1 MDRVMLSLPE
11 DVHRELLYHL
21 LPGNSLIEEAAFV
34 FAHSTDDGGQVV
46 FKPTEWFPVKPE
58 GFVHRLEGYLE
69 LTDTTRAQ
77 VIKRAHDLG
86 ASIVEFHSHPYPWP
100 AAFSQS
106 DRNGLDEFVP
116 HVWWRLKS
124 RPYLAVV
131 VSPSGFD
138 GLAWLSNPKTPQLLD
153 GIWVGK
159 CLLRPTG
166 LTLHRW
172 GAKDEW

>member
-1 MDRVMLSLPE
+1 MQRVMLNLPE
-11 DVHRELLYHL
+11 DVHKALLEHL
-21 LPGNSLIEEAAFV
+21 LSVSSLLEEAAFV
-34 FAHSTDDGGQVV
+34 FVHSTSDRGKVV
-46 FKPTEWFPVKPE
+46 FCFIEWFGVQPE
-58 GFVHRLEGYLE
+58 GFVHRSEGYLE
-69 LTDTTRAQ
+69 LTDIFRAQ

-116 HVWWRLKS
+116 HVWWRLKG

-138 GLAWLSNPKTPQLLD
+138 GLVWLSSPKTPQPLD
-153 GIWVGK
+153 SIKVGK
-159 CLLRPTG
+159 RILRPTG

-172 GAKDEW
+172 EATDEG

>member
-1 MDRVMLSLPE
+1 MGRVMLNLPV
-11 DVHRELLYHL
+11 DVHRELMDHL
-21 LPGNSLIEEAAFV
+21 LPANSLIEEAAFV
-34 FAHSTDDGGQVV
+34 FVHSTSDRGKVV
-46 FKPTEWFPVKPE
+46 FRFTEWFAVDPE
-58 GFVHRLEGYLE
+58 GFVHRSEGYLE
-69 LTDTTRAQ
+69 LTDTIRAQ

-131 VSPSGFD
+131 VSPSYFD
-138 GLAWLSNPKTPQLLD
+138 GLVWLSDPKTPQLLD
-153 GIWVGK
+153 GIRVGK
-159 CLLRPTG
+159 RFLRPTG

-172 GAKDEW
+172 EATDDY

>member
-1 MDRVMLSLPE
+1 MDRVMLDLPQ
-11 DVHRELLYHL
+11 DVHRELLEHL
-21 LPGNSLIEEAAFV
+21 LPVGSLMEEAAFV
-34 FAHSTDDGGQVV
+34 FVHYTSDRGKVLFRFV
-46 FKPTEWFPVKPE
+46 EWFAVGPE
-58 GFVHRLEGYLE
+58 GFVHRSEGYLE
-69 LTDTTRAQ
+69 LTDIFRAQ

-106 DRNGLDEFVP
+106 DRNGFDEFVP
-116 HVWWRLKS
+116 HVWWRLKG

-138 GLAWLSNPKTPQLLD
+138 GLAWLSSPKTPQLLD
-153 GIWVGK
+153 SIKVGK
-159 CLLRPTG
+159 RILRPTG

-172 GAKDEW
+172 EATDEC